1 MTHKRRCGDLSMIKH
16 TAILLPNDILVKIVF
31 FIEDFMDVATFLDA
45 LRPAKILGP
54 LEHLWSLHF
63 EFEWPEVDL
72 WPCLSVFE
80 MTSAS
85 SVHAKY
91 YAQVTVHNKTDLA
104 WAHRPLA
111 RMDISSYHI
120 TGALPFLED
129 IYRWNCSLKSAE
141 AVFEYAASSLYLREV
156 GLRKECDSR
165 GINSSVITALMGENI
180 IKWSQSRPIQIFRLK
195 EFTWESP
202 DLRRRSFLFYDFGAI
217 GGATF
222 NRQSKS
228 LAFKFPNIPHQID
241 DERID
246 EDFIE
251 LFQPLIE
258 AKVKHL
264 SLIFLR
270 AVDFAAVWKI
280 LKPSLQLCHLEKLSL
295 VYCKLTGS
303 DLTQIVQTI
312 HEVETIAALDILGT
326 DCISAN
332 GVESVLISAP
342 PSLKK
347 LGIPLDHS
355 CQSDELTQ
363 EEIQKL
369 QDLANDRNIHLVNTS
384 GESPYVW

>member
-1 MTHKRRCGDLSMIKH
+1 MTHKRRCGDLSMMKH

-54 LEHLWSLHF
+54 LENLWSLHF

-85 SVHAKY
+85 SVHLEGIAKY

-104 WAHRPLA
+104 WIHHYCDPSVSIRWIGRIDLS
-111 RMDISSYHI
+111 REWTSLRIISLEVNFSCAYFVRALQ
-120 TGALPFLED
+120 ALPFLED

-202 DLRRRSFLFYDFGAI
+202 DLRRRVLSAVLMNPALKSFLFYDFGAI

-280 LKPSLQLCHLEKLSL
+280 LKPSLQLCHLGKLSL

-312 HEVETIAALDILGT
+312 H
-326 DCISAN
+326 
-332 GVESVLISAP
+332 
-342 PSLKK
+342 
-347 LGIPLDHS
+347 
-355 CQSDELTQ
+355 
-363 EEIQKL
+363 
-369 QDLANDRNIHLVNTS
+369 
-384 GESPYVW
+384 